1 MRGSALGVMVTAL
14 VLSGAALPARTV
26 HAEDAKTL
34 AARKEL
40 DRMREAMLQEAGT
53 SMAKVG
59 VWCRD
64 AGLVAQATTSFL
76 RAVEVSEGRNAWAGR
91 ILAMMQS
98 LDEAFWPKRLKKPS
112 PGMVRGYT
120 KRMVAAE
127 NDLAK
132 ARWKLAKWADKK
144 GLVHEAYKIYRE
156 HVLSLDVPLEA
167 GDDGLIA
174 TPQGK
179 VPKDHSEKLLERA
192 VRINGRL
199 SVRDASLELLG
210 DIETIFLA
218 ANNEAAVRTESS
230 MEQAISLLDLVTAL
244 VPILETD
251 MGGRPT
257 RPLRVL
263 VFAKRST
270 FESWCDQAGLG
281 DHKEATGVADSKTW
295 ATVICSEG
303 LSDETLQG
311 IVLHECTHLFQYGVS
326 PAVMPSWYNEGVA
339 ETYGAPGT
347 FAWDGKKLEV
357 GGPQAA
363 ETVRAQAADGAWIP
377 FDRFL
382 TDDAMTLITRG
393 DGSSHAFYLQ
403 SWAFVRWLR
412 AAAGSDIAERFE
424 QFELLARG
432 SGAGAQAGQHH
443 SHDAKAAGELFAR
456 TVGPDLRALEADFR
470 TWLGAFGS

>member
-1 MRGSALGVMVTAL
+1 MRGWLSGILLTAVAFTAL
-14 VLSGAALPARTV
+14 AVPARPV
-26 HAEDAKTL
+26 DAEDAKTV
-34 AARKEL
+34 AARTEL

-53 SMAKVG
+53 QMAKVG

-76 RAVEVSEGRNAWAGR
+76 RAVEVSEGRNAWAVR
-91 ILAMMQS
+91 ILALMQS

-120 KRMVAAE
+120 KRMQAAE
-127 NDLAK
+127 EDLAK

-144 GLVHEAYKIYRE
+144 GLVHEAYKTYRE
-156 HVLSLDVPLEA
+156 HVLSLDIPLEA

-179 VPKDHSEKLLERA
+179 IPKEHSEKLLERA
-192 VRINGRL
+192 IRINGRL
-199 SVRDASLELLG
+199 AVRDATLELLG
-210 DIETIFLA
+210 DIQTIFLA
-218 ANNEAAVRTESS
+218 ANNEAVVRSESS
-230 MEQAISLLDLVTAL
+230 MEQASGLLALVTAL
-244 VPILETD
+244 VPFLEAD

-281 DHKEATGVADSKTW
+281 GHKQATGVADSKTW
-295 ATVICSEG
+295 ATVICGEG
-303 LSDETLQG
+303 LSEETLQG

-347 FAWDGKKLEV
+347 FTWDGKKLEV
-357 GGPQAA
+357 GGPQDA
-363 ETVRAQAADGAWIP
+363 ERVRAQAADGAWIP
-377 FDRFL
+377 FERFL
-382 TDDAMTLITRG
+382 TDDAMTLITRD

-412 AAAGSDIAERFE
+412 TAAGKDIAERFE

-432 SGAGAQAGQHH
+432 SGAGAQAGQHR
-443 SHDAKAAGELFAR
+443 SHDAKAASELFTR
-456 TVGPDLRALEADFR
+456 TVGPDVRTLETDFR
-470 TWLGAFGS
+470 AWLAAFGS